1 MSTSQQTI
9 HKDCIDFR
17 VVIWDKQNTKW
28 NNPKD
33 VCPTDFC
40 NLWLH
45 PQPWTDSHVVVIF
58 ADADKVRECNS
69 CRTVFS
75 HEFRMPELFWSGY
88 SRRSNGYFGTE
99 TFRDDEGNI
108 SVLNTWSRFLV
119 KQLSGNKHNWHKFN
133 IFTHWV
139 AVSQQTF
146 LLVFEA
152 PKQLR
157 LRSRFPEPLLK
168 DSHKDALSDPFWFY
182 PRLFEELCFLQD
194 NAVWAVR
201 DCVRAIEKE
210 DLTEKPKPVY
220 RSLHDTAR
228 HAIHVSETLEVAEK
242 TIASIIQQHG
252 AFQEELGSENKL
264 VKARYRQ
271 VGERM
276 MWYDQILHSLRRRAS
291 ANKERLHNEIQLAF
305 NSVAQ
310 YDSRISV
317 EIGQATQSDS
327 AAMKTVAFVTLTFL
341 PATFISALFSMSF
354 FKMDDDT
361 GEWGVSEKFWLYW
374 VVAIPITLLTGG
386 LWLLW
391 RRVYQPPKIGEDEQT
406 ASRYKDLAGFLKRSG
421 DKHDDFAMA

>member
-1 MSTSQQTI
+1 
-9 HKDCIDFR
+9 
-17 VVIWDKQNTKW
+17 
-28 NNPKD
+28 
-33 VCPTDFC
+33 
-40 NLWLH
+40 
-45 PQPWTDSHVVVIF
+45 
-58 ADADKVRECNS
+58 
-69 CRTVFS
+69 
-75 HEFRMPELFWSGY
+75 MPELFWSGY
-88 SRRSNGYFGTE
+88 SRRSNGYFGSE
-99 TFRDDEGNI
+99 TFRDDRGDI
-108 SVLNTWSRFLV
+108 SALNTWSRFLV
-119 KQLSGNKHNWHKFN
+119 KQLNGDDHNWHKFN
-133 IFTHWV
+133 IFTRWV
-139 AVSQQTF
+139 AASQQTF

-168 DSHKDALSDPFWFY
+168 DSHKDALGDPFWFY
-182 PRLFEELCFLQD
+182 PRLFEELSFLQD
-194 NAVWAVR
+194 KAVWAVR
-201 DCVRAIEKE
+201 DCVRAIEKQ
-210 DLTEKPKPVY
+210 DLTKKPSPKY
-220 RSLHDTAR
+220 RSLHNTAR

-252 AFQEELGSENKL
+252 VFQEEMESDNKL
-264 VKARYRQ
+264 AKATYRQ

-276 MWYDQILHSLRRRAS
+276 MWYDHVLHSLRRRAS

-361 GEWGVSEKFWLYW
+361 GKWSVSEKFWLYW
-374 VVAIPITLLTGG
+374 VVAIPVTLLTGG

-391 RRVYQPPKIGEDEQT
+391 RRVYQPHKIGEDAQT
-406 ASRYKDLAGFLKRSG
+406 VSRFKDLASFLKRGG
-421 DKHDDFAMA
+421 DKHDEFEMA